1 MTTALIA
8 EDEAILA
15 RTLCDALVRLW
26 PQLQLLP
33 VAPNGVAALEA
44 ALSHHPDI
52 LFLDIRM
59 PGKSG
64 LEVAAELAEEWP
76 LTADA
81 PAFPLLVFVT
91 AYDEYAIQAFEQ
103 AAVDYVLKPVS
114 DARLQSTVQRLQQR
128 LQSNASGTGLDQV
141 LQQLR
146 RLEGAPQAERLQG
159 ERLQMLRAGVGNEV
173 RFISVSEVLYL
184 EAGDKYV
191 NVVTARGESLVR
203 TPLRE
208 LLAQL
213 DPQIFWQVHRA
224 TVVNVTAVEAAERDD
239 SGKLRLRL
247 RGQERRIPVSRLYA
261 HLFRQM

>member
-15 RTLCDALVRLW
+15 RTLADALGRLW

-33 VAPNGVAALEA
+33 VAGNGVAALES
-44 ALSHHPDI
+44 ALCQQPDI

-76 LTADA
+76 LHPGA
-81 PAFPLLVFVT
+81 PPFPLLVFVT
-91 AYDEYAIQAFEQ
+91 AYDEYAVQAFEQ

-128 LQSNASGTGLDQV
+128 LASRQQESGLEQV

-146 RLEGAPQAERLQG
+146 QLQGAPTTQNG
-159 ERLQMLRAGVGNEV
+159 RLQMLRAGVGNEV
-173 RFISVSEVLYL
+173 RLIPVAEVLYL

-191 NVVTARGESLVR
+191 NVVTTRGESLVR

-208 LLAQL
+208 LLGQL
-213 DPQIFWQVHRA
+213 DPEVFWQVHRA
-224 TVVNVTAVEAAERDD
+224 TVVNVSAVEAAERDD

-247 RGQERRIPVSRLYA
+247 RGHERRLAVSRLYA

>member
-15 RTLCDALVRLW
+15 RTLADALGRLW

-33 VAPNGVAALEA
+33 VAPNGVAALES
-44 ALSHHPDI
+44 ALRQQPDI

-76 LTADA
+76 LEPGA
-81 PAFPLLVFVT
+81 PPFPQVVFVT

-103 AAVDYVLKPVS
+103 AAADYVLKPVS

-128 LQSNASGTGLDQV
+128 LQTRQGETGLEQV

-146 RLEGAPQAERLQG
+146 RLEGAPLTTRAERLH
-159 ERLQMLRAGVGNEV
+159 MLRAGVGNEV
-173 RFISVSEVLYL
+173 RMIPVAEVLYL

-213 DPQIFWQVHRA
+213 DPNLFWQVHRA
-224 TVVNVTAVEAAERDD
+224 TVVNVSAVEAAERDD

-247 RGQERRIPVSRLYA
+247 RGLERRIPVSRLYA